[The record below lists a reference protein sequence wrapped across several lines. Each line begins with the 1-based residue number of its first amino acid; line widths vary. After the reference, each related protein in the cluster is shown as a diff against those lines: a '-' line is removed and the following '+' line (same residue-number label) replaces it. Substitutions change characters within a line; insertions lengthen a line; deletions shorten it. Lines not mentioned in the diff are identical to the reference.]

1 MSRIKELEKLVQ
13 IEEGIQYYKDQID
26 ELRWSNEFGMGLEFP
41 GIKKGNDH
49 DIEIYSKCIARL
61 NQRFNK
67 KIQNIYFRL
76 DISLKY

>member
-26 ELRWSNEFGMGLEFP
+26 ELRWSNEFGGGREFP
-41 GIKKGNDH
+41 GIRKGNDH

-61 NQRFNK
+61 NQRFHK
-67 KIQNIYFRL
+67 KIQNMYFRL